1 MVNDD
6 NIFLS
11 LPVVFDGDKSVDA
24 FNNNGI
30 RDKYQNNNCY
40 LSSSVSN
47 DNNIIFLLTASK
59 DYNIRDNLN
68 INLTFC
74 CIYG

>member
-40 LSSSVSN
+40 LSSGVSN